1 MKNKFACLRATQIM
15 GQRFLAWGLLVAA
28 GLFPSMVW
36 AQACGGWGYQV
47 ISYESCAGPG
57 KTNCKVTHTTRPYPL
72 PACPPSNPIPPSS
85 PPPPPIKTAAE
96 IEREQHVKFCKEFP
110 AEIDLAVQRCQNQ
123 ALGYQSYFISSQC
136 PKGGGTWSL
145 GFSLAKAVTVNFSKN
160 VSAADCRAE
169 AEANTKYFQS
179 SCQLSGN
186 EHLHVVKQQCSDV
199 P

>member
-1 MKNKFACLRATQIM
+1 MFVSAPA
-15 GQRFLAWGLLVAA
+15 
-28 GLFPSMVW
+28 S
-36 AQACGGWGYQV
+36 AQQCGGWQYRV
-47 ISYESCAGPG
+47 ETYESCAGPG
-57 KTNCKVTHTTRPYPL
+57 RTNCSISHRPVLIPA
-72 PACPPSNPIPPSS
+72 PACPPPSPPPGWTPPSSS
-85 PPPPPIKTAAE
+85 PPPSLPPKTAAE

-145 GFSLAKAVTVNFSKN
+145 GFSLLKAVSVSYSKN

-169 AEANTKYFQS
+169 AEANTKFFQD
-179 SCQLSGN
+179 SCRLSGN